1 LTDAADMPKV
11 ARSVLLGA
19 AVIVAGGIVT
29 GRAMGLF
36 AGKRP
41 ESLGITA
48 GRLAPCKPTPN
59 CVSSQ
64 ADPGDATHYIAP
76 IATRNDLAGTF
87 AKLKRV
93 VGATERVNIVRDE
106 RDYLYA
112 EFRSRVFGFVDDVE
126 FWVDPRAGVIQVR
139 SASRLGSSDLGANRA
154 RIERIRTQVAG

>member
-1 LTDAADMPKV
+1 MPKV
-11 ARSVLLGA
+11 ARSVLLSA
-19 AVIVAGGIVT
+19 AIIVAGGVVT

-41 ESLGITA
+41 ESLGVTA

-76 IATRNDLAGTF
+76 FVTRDDPAETF
-87 AKLKRV
+87 ARLKRV
-93 VGATERVNIVRDE
+93 VGATERVSIVSDE
-106 RDYLYA
+106 RDYVYA

-126 FWVDPRAGVIQVR
+126 FWMDSRAGVIQVR
-139 SASRLGSSDLGANRA
+139 SASRLGSSDLGVNRA
-154 RIERIRTQVAG
+154 RIERIRAQLAATGD

>member
-1 LTDAADMPKV
+1 MRKVVRPLLLTAAI
-11 ARSVLLGA
+11 
-19 AVIVAGGIVT
+19 IVAGGIVT
-29 GRAMGLF
+29 RCGMGLF

-41 ESLGITA
+41 EALGVKA

-76 IATRNDLAGTF
+76 IATRNDPAGTF

-93 VGATERVNIVRDE
+93 VGANERVNIVSE
-106 RDYLYA
+106 GRDYVYA

-126 FWVDPRAGVIQVR
+126 FWVDPNRGVIQVR
-139 SASRLGSSDLGANRA
+139 SASRLGSSDLGVNRA
-154 RIERIRTQVAG
+154 RIERIRAQVAA